1 MSVKGKVKKLNK
13 KIEELQDELQ
23 TYKLS
28 NSRLRDKADSL
39 KIELESQ
46 MENKQYT
53 ETLEN
58 IVKFAVTNHIGSL
71 RGGIQIERHG
81 IEKMHNLNLR
91 IEYLLEYNCYIIRV
105 SY

>member
-1 MSVKGKVKKLNK
+1 MSVKGKVKRLNK
-13 KIEELQDELQ
+13 KIEEMQDELQ

-28 NSRLRDKADSL
+28 NNRL

-71 RGGIQIERHG
+71 RGGIQIERYG

-91 IEYLLEYNCYIIRV
+91 IEYLPEFNCYIIKV